1 MAKTLG
7 YMITWTTYGTWLQG
21 DERGY
26 VKNGRICPGNK
37 ALMESNK
44 QSQLQDAIKL
54 SKAQQKAVKE
64 AIVKQAKLQNQHIYA
79 LSVQSNH
86 VHIVA
91 EYIPLPI
98 SKVVAYYKKAGRLAL
113 KAMGHN
119 GKLWTRGYDKRFCFD
134 KEILEQRV
142 KYVQGQEPPVK
153 PGAKYLACG
162 FTAGL

>member
-1 MAKTLG
+1 VFVAKTLG
-7 YMITWTTYGTWLQG
+7 YMVTWTTYGTWLQG

-44 QSQLQDAIKL
+44 QLQLQDAVKL
-54 SKAQQKAVKE
+54 SKTQQQFVRKAIAE
-64 AIVKQAKLQNQHIYA
+64 QARLQGQRIYA

-98 SKVVAYYKKAGRLAL
+98 SKVVAYYKNAARLAL
-113 KAMGHN
+113 KSTGHN
-119 GKLWTRGYDKRFCFD
+119 GKLWTRGYDKRFFFD
-134 KEILEQRV
+134 VENLRRRI
-142 KYVQGQEPPVK
+142 KYVNSQNP
-153 PGAKYLACG
+153 A
-162 FTAGL
+162 